1 MAPAGGAFHLAHV
14 AVRTDAAFA
23 EFGEE
28 LASKVWETA
37 CSRRSASSWTF
48 HHSIPKSS
56 ANIAFDKVMAEGELA
71 GDFCGRQR

>member
-28 LASKVWETA
+28 LGLEVWGDGVFEA
-37 CSRRSASSWTF
+37 LGFIVDLPPF
-48 HHSIPKSS
+48 HPEK
-56 ANIAFDKVMAEGELA
+56 
-71 GDFCGRQR
+71 FC